1 MILNFIYKT
10 PNTIRNK
17 YRIGVNNMAMHLVEV
32 ETLHGY
38 TINEL
43 NKIINASPSKYTRAL
58 LSTVIMRYNGNS
70 YQ

>member
-1 MILNFIYKT
+1 
-10 PNTIRNK
+10 
-17 YRIGVNNMAMHLVEV
+17 MAMHLVEV